1 MRIVG
6 WKNLAS
12 IVYTDITMKLKTE
25 KPDIIVAFGYSIIQ
39 LAVIASVDKSMK
51 IFLKAGVNTNKAS
64 PLKIYK
70 SILL

>member
-12 IVYTDITMKLKTE
+12 IVYADITMKLKTE
-25 KPDIIVAFGYSIIQ
+25 NPIIIVAFGYSTIW
-39 LAVIASVDKSMK
+39 LAVIVSVDKSMK
-51 IFLKAGVNTNKAS
+51 IFLKAGGNINKAS
-64 PLKIYK
+64 LLKIFK